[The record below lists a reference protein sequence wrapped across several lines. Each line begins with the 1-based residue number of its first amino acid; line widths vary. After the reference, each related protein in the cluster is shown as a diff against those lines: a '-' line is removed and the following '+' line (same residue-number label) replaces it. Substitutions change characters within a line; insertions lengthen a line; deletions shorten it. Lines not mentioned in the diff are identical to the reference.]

1 MFPLSIF
8 VTPLSIFLSLST
20 ATGVLVHDM
29 RIDKVA
35 AAALAAPVIVA
46 GYQAHMQLVNFA
58 TDLHTHS
65 EGNSL
70 SQAVN
75 DLRAQSPRVQPRSN
89 DEKKYMTQK
98 NFGFGHEPFDS
109 YRLPLLS

>member
-1 MFPLSIF
+1 MFPFSFLI
-8 VTPLSIFLSLST
+8 TPLSIALSLST

-35 AAALAAPVIVA
+35 ATAFAAPALMV
-46 GYQAHMQLVNFA
+46 GYQAETHLVNFA

-65 EGNSL
+65 EGGSL

-75 DLRAQSPRVQPRSN
+75 DLRAQSPRVQPRNN
-89 DEKKYMTQK
+89 DEKKYLSQK
-98 NFGFGHEPFDS
+98 NVGLGHEPCDS
-109 YRLPLLS
+109 YHLPLS